1 MSKKTRGAKKKDSSP
16 AERRASIRHVCSL
29 ETLCQAADTDEPEQ
43 RWPATV
49 CDISLEGIGVLVGE
63 PFRPGTMLG
72 VELTSPDET
81 LEYTMF
87 AKVMHIQELADGR
100 WRAGCSFTR
109 KLTEEELQSLL

>member
-1 MSKKTRGAKKKDSSP
+1 MSDTIRSANKELSP
-16 AERRASIRHVCSL
+16 AERRASIRHVCRL
-29 ETLCQAADTDEPEQ
+29 ETLCQPADTEEPVQ

-49 CDISLEGIGVLVGE
+49 CDISLEGMGVLLGE
-63 PFRPGTMLG
+63 PFKPGTILG
-72 VELTSPDET
+72 VELTSSDET

-109 KLTEEELQSLL
+109 KLSDDELRSLL